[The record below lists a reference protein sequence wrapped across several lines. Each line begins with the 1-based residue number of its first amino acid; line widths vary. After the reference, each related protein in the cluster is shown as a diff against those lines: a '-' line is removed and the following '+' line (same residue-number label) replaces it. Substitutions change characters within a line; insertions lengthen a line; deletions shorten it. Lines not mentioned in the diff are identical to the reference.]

1 MHGCTLPLGT
11 AAAVVLLGNA
21 LATHDWLLALP
32 LACFVFAGLVL
43 LVPPPASGE
52 TPPQAD
58 PPAPAMEARG
68 ANRGR
73 GL

>member
-1 MHGCTLPLGT
+1 MHGCALPLGT

-43 LVPPPASGE
+43 LVPGASAHPDPARAAEDNARVTGE
-52 TPPQAD
+52 GS
-58 PPAPAMEARG
+58 R
-68 ANRGR
+68 
-73 GL
+73 